1 MRCSKAA
8 FITSVHSSGSRSS
21 AIEVAPRTSQK
32 SIVTTR
38 RSPVA
43 APGSAP
49 PSRAPHALQNLAP
62 GGLLAPQTGHPVMAE
77 RYPPVEWTGSD
88 AEDLPRGEMTR
99 GRMFR
104 LELRKAEVFADALL
118 VDAGGPTLAGSERR
132 TPRMEPTTRGD
143 PPRVRRL
150 TGQRRA
156 IDPSRLRHDLEQ
168 RACVRVK
175 RFGQDAPR
183 FDTGSS
189 ATISRGSSANAPAM
203 TTR

>member
-21 AIEVAPRTSQK
+21 AIDVDPRTSQK

-77 RYPPVEWTGSD
+77 RYLPVERTGSV

-99 GRMFR
+99 GRVFR
-104 LELRKAEVFADALL
+104 LELGEAEVFADALF
-118 VDAGGPTLAGSERR
+118 VDAGGPTLARSERR
-132 TPRMEPTTRGD
+132 TPRMEPTARRD

-150 TGQRRA
+150 TRKRRT
-156 IDPSRLRHDLEQ
+156 IDPPGLWYDFEQ
-168 RACVRVK
+168 RSRVRVQ
-175 RFGQDAPR
+175 RFHE
-183 FDTGSS
+183 DTP
-189 ATISRGSSANAPAM
+189 SRSELDDP
-203 TTR
+203 T

>member
-21 AIEVAPRTSQK
+21 AIEVEPRTSQK

-49 PSRAPHALQNLAP
+49 PSLAPHALQNLAP

-77 RYPPVEWTGSD
+77 RYLPVERTGSD
-88 AEDLPRGEMTR
+88 AEDLPRRQMAS

-104 LELRKAEVFADALL
+104 LELRAADA
-118 VDAGGPTLAGSERR
+118 GAGSCKAVSSTEWLSVPSTRR
-132 TPRMEPTTRGD
+132 TG
-143 PPRVRRL
+143 
-150 TGQRRA
+150 
-156 IDPSRLRHDLEQ
+156 
-168 RACVRVK
+168 
-175 RFGQDAPR
+175 
-183 FDTGSS
+183 
-189 ATISRGSSANAPAM
+189 
-203 TTR
+203 